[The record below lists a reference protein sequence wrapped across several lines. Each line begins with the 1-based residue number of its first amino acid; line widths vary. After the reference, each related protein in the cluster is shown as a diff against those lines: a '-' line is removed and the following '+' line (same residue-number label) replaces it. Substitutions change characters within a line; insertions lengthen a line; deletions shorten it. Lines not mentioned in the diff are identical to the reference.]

1 MDEAEEAPRPPA
13 GFTAYVERGDERID
27 ITHCL
32 QDVYDIAVN
41 SMDFGSGFLSTEE
54 VGNLRKLGHAI
65 DAEKFDYQHDKC
77 MFCGHEYQNHYSS
90 YSGESKCCDVY
101 TTPPCSCLTYV
112 RNLEKIGK

>member
-1 MDEAEEAPRPPA
+1 VDEAEEGPRPPA

-65 DAEKFDYQHDKC
+65 DAENFDYQHDKC
-77 MFCGHEYQNHYSS
+77 MFCGHEHQNHYTYDTYGGAPQCTGS
-90 YSGESKCCDVY
+90 YK
-101 TTPPCSCLTYV
+101 TCSCLAYV
-112 RNLEKIGK
+112 RDIEEVGK